1 MQVKI
6 AADSGRLSTKDDD

>member
-6 AADSGRLSTKDDD
+6 AET